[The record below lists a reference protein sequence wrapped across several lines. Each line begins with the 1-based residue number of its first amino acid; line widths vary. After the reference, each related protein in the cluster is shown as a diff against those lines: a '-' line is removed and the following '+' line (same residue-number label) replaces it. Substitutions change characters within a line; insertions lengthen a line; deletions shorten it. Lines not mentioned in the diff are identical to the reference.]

1 MPILR
6 WKEVM
11 RRNVKVLFWI
21 ETAIASLSGSLFVL
35 TLIRR
40 DWIEGVFGW
49 DPDQHNGSVE
59 WVIVGALLVV
69 ALVFGRLAR
78 ANWRRLATA

>member
-1 MPILR
+1 
-6 WKEVM
+6 M

-35 TLIRR
+35 TLITR

-49 DPDQHNGSVE
+49 DPDQHNGSAE
-59 WVIVGALLVV
+59 WVIVGALLVL
-69 ALVFGRLAR
+69 ALVFGRLACSDR
-78 ANWRRLATA
+78 RRLATA

>member
-1 MPILR
+1 
-6 WKEVM
+6 M

-35 TLIRR
+35 TLITR
-40 DWIEGVFGW
+40 DWIEAVFGW
-49 DPDQHNGSVE
+49 DPDHHNGSVE